1 MSRGIALSVP
11 GLILRPD
18 GDSEA
23 CGSDG
28 DCDPAGNLPAPTGL
42 AGDVRGDEK
51 TENET
56 CHESAD
62 MTGVVE
68 TERLR

>member
-1 MSRGIALSVP
+1 MPRGIVLSVP

-18 GDSEA
+18 GNSEA
-23 CGSDG
+23 GGSDG
-28 DCDPAGNLPAPTGL
+28 DCNPAGNLPAPTGL
-42 AGDVRGDEK
+42 AGDVGGDEK
-51 TENET
+51 AENET

-68 TERLR
+68 TDRLR